1 MVHCIIPS
9 MLQFLRPSA
18 TEFSPVHGA
27 PESLSLTHANQNTV
41 RKLRL
46 TFTLFATRKLRVH
59 LDLGVLRL
67 GPHTFVQRG
76 GGDDLPKHWF
86 NNIQVT

>member
-46 TFTLFATRKLRVH
+46 TFTLFATSKLRVH
-59 LDLGVLRL
+59 LD
-67 GPHTFVQRG
+67 RG
-76 GGDDLPKHWF
+76 GEGGDDLPKHWF